1 MRDLPLTTRLAIAK
15 LYTRYRSFRKME
27 TIARAQ
33 NALGAPC
40 RLATE
45 KRTIEGWN
53 ALQAVRTTVY
63 DAAERID
70 EEHAPEMARLKSELR
85 AAGRNNYQLQR
96 MAAPIA
102 ANNIALRDMGREIV
116 KTIDAK
122 PDATALD
129 ADFAE
134 RIRIQLANSKDD

>member
-15 LYTRYRSFRKME
+15 LYARYRSFRKAYA
-27 TIARAQ
+27 IAR
-33 NALGAPC
+33 
-40 RLATE
+40 
-45 KRTIEGWN
+45 EGWAEGN
-53 ALQAVRTTVY
+53 TRRVMAKQQMTDSWDALQAVKATVRS
-63 DAAERID
+63 AAERID

-102 ANNIALRDMGREIV
+102 ANNIALREMGREIV

-122 PDATALD
+122 PEATALD

-134 RIRIQLANSKDD
+134 RIRIQLAKSKDD